1 RMRTSVANVFAAGDI
16 AELGGKV
23 LQLWEPARKQGRTAA
38 ANMTGGDVSYAPG
51 VHYMATRLYDLDFPS
66 LGTTSSA
73 AGTPGAEEL
82 VDYPKR
88 TGSISYK
95 KLVLQ
100 NGKLTGALLLG
111 EREEKVRARGRAFKR
126 LIDEGRDV
134 SGIKGLLLDPSFD
147 IAGWLNTTSLTQ
159 KPTTTKNA
167 ELPAQGKMKGTQ
179 AINLS
184 QAQLEMKPPQL
195 QKVAA
200 PKAAMA
206 PGTQVVASA
215 PPRK

>member
-1 RMRTSVANVFAAGDI
+1 NVYAAGDI
-16 AELGGKV
+16 AEFSGRL
-23 LQLWEPARKQGRTAA
+23 LQLWEPARHQGRIAA
-38 ANMTGGDVSYAPG
+38 VNMTGGDAAYSPG
-51 VHYMATRLYDLDFPS
+51 VHYMATRLYDLDFAS
-66 LGTTSSA
+66 LGTTSLPIS
-73 AGTPGAEEL
+73 TPGAEEI

-88 TGSISYK
+88 TGSISYR

-100 NGKLTGALLLG
+100 SGKLVGALLLG

-126 LIDEGRDV
+126 LIDEGRDI
-134 SGIKGLLLDPSFD
+134 SAIKGLLLDPSFD
-147 IAGWLNTTSLTQ
+147 IAGWLDTTALTQ